1 MIADGFKIFQLL
13 DMFYVILDITTTYL
27 APILIPLLIYVVGFL
42 GIVELYHMIRN
53 RRKRQS

>member
-1 MIADGFKIFQLL
+1 MIADGFKVFRLL
-13 DMFYVILDITTTYL
+13 DMFYMVLDITTTYL
-27 APILIPLLIYVVGFL
+27 TPILIPLLIYVVGFL